1 MAKNQKRKSLASMAG
16 GKLVAFDEAIQSRLR
31 MNPDKWVENHNN
43 SEGGILGSA
52 NRFGNL
58 VMHAANP
65 KADVPKHVGIGKYE
79 DTAKGWAMLAGNRA
93 LQAGAVTG
101 AGAALVGLSRGL
113 GEAIDALGDVP
124 IFGTPAYQQESGQL
138 PLT

>member
-65 KADVPKHVGIGKYE
+65 KADVPKPPPIKAE
-79 DTAKGWAMLAGNRA
+79 PI
-93 LQAGAVTG
+93 AVKST
-101 AGAALVGLSRGL
+101 RP
-113 GEAIDALGDVP
+113 EAC
-124 IFGTPAYQQESGQL
+124 PAN
-138 PLT
+138 